1 MPPAASSSS
10 DKGIADG
17 LMPFTGARSHIG
29 FRSWAAGQRVFS
41 NATGFLSGNTV
52 NDCEAGP
59 EGPESIEIVL
69 FQRETTCSVH

>member
-1 MPPAASSSS
+1 MPLAASSSS

-41 NATGFLSGNTV
+41 KTTGFLSGNTV
-52 NDCEAGP
+52 NDCEAV
-59 EGPESIEIVL
+59 PESIEIVL